1 MIRPF
6 PDIQQ
11 DTVQHKIGT
20 IHDSA
25 RVISDTGKVVLRHQS
40 RDSTRH
46 KTTYVRQN
54 IIPDNSDTTS
64 VCVRNSIADVT
75 FYDFNNFITRLGYG
89 SYKQFPF
96 VFIEKS
102 RQRQAE
108 EQNVLISQLKPGIE
122 LPPQP
127 LHADWMIVIILVA
140 ACLFLLVK
148 QSSAN
153 LSAGFSKFFLFRG
166 VTESKSRDSG
176 VLFHWQSTVLNLV
189 SFLIIGLFLYSA
201 AAYYEMIPKGFK
213 GIVIWLIAMAIISS
227 AITLRHIVC
236 LLTGAASDTRDVFR
250 EYLLSIY
257 QSYRFSAVFLGAII
271 ILIAYTRI
279 LPAGDLIITGII
291 TAGIIYLIRIIR
303 LFVIFINR
311 NISIFY
317 LILYLCALE
326 ILPVLI
332 IAKYFTGLV

>member
-20 IHDSA
+20 IHDSSL
-25 RVISDTGKVVLRHQS
+25 VISDTGKVVMSHQP
-40 RDSTRH
+40 RDTTRH
-46 KTTYVRQN
+46 KTTFIHQA
-54 IIPDNSDTTS
+54 IIPYNNDTTS
-64 VCVRNSIADVT
+64 VCARNSIADVT

-89 SYKQFPF
+89 RYEQFPF
-96 VFIEKS
+96 VFIERNK
-102 RQRQAE
+102 QRQAE
-108 EQNVLISQLKPGIE
+108 EKSVLISQLKPGIE
-122 LPPQP
+122 LPAQP
-127 LHADWMIVIILVA
+127 LHADWMIVIILVSA
-140 ACLFLLVK
+140 FLFLLVR
-148 QSSAN
+148 QSSGN

-166 VTESKSRDSG
+166 INESKSRDSG
-176 VLFHWQSTVLNLV
+176 ILFHWQSTVLNLV
-189 SFLIIGLFLYSA
+189 AFFIIALFLYST
-201 AAYYEMIPKGFK
+201 AAYFEFIPEGLN
-213 GIVIWLIAMAIISS
+213 GIVIWLITMGIISS

-250 EYLLSIY
+250 EYLLSVY

-291 TAGIIYLIRIIR
+291 TAGIMYLIRIIR